1 MGAVNDCESGH
12 PVTADDRDFGLSRF
26 TTAHRHHRCDLFV
39 EGLATVVRQRPENA
53 TRGSTRL
60 SPSLTGKQLR
70 GYAWTRDQVQQTK
83 KPSHINQRVFN
94 RL

>member
-53 TRGSTRL
+53 TRGNTPVACAQPDC
-60 SPSLTGKQLR
+60 PSSWLR
-70 GYAWTRDQVQQTK
+70 GD
-83 KPSHINQRVFN
+83 
-94 RL
+94 